1 MSEDQLLRKVLEL
14 ARKYNVVA
22 FHSYDSKRD
31 TVKGWPDLVL
41 VGPDQM
47 AFAELKTMS
56 GEPSREQTL
65 LKYKIRATGHRWH
78 LWRPVDLEDGTIK
91 EILESL

>member
-41 VGPDQM
+41 VGQNGV
-47 AFAELKTMS
+47 AFVELKSS
-56 GEPSREQTL
+56 GGEMSREQTIL
-65 LKYKIRATGHRWH
+65 CHKLRAAGQEWH
-78 LWRPVDLEDGTIK
+78 LWRPSDLEDGTIK